1 MNSWIKVLV
10 ASFGFTSFAVH
21 AITLNPL
28 IDSFELVELVDASQV
43 KVLEIR
49 GNEKSYAK
57 QHIPGSIHMSYSEFR
72 GPNTNPGKLPKM
84 KLLAQSLGSR
94 GLSPSDAVVIVH
106 DGVTTTD
113 FGSAARVYWTLK
125 SFGFKNLA
133 ILNGGFRSYQKNGFR
148 LTSEITKVTP
158 KVAKLAFNDKWYA
171 DTDEVKKQVLGSEN
185 ARLLDARADDF
196 FAGKAWH
203 DAAARP
209 GILPGADQFS
219 FEEFFDKKSPL
230 LMGSDEVTQ
239 IVRSNNLDQ
248 PGTISYCNTGHW
260 AATNWFV
267 LSEIANVDDVK
278 LYAESM
284 VEWSADNN
292 PMENVPTAVQFAIL
306 KTKKWFG
313 NLVN

>member
-1 MNSWIKVLV
+1 MNAWIKILV
-10 ASFGFTSFAVH
+10 ASFGFTSFAVQ
-21 AITLNPL
+21 AITLKPL

-43 KVLEIR
+43 KVLEVR
-49 GNEKSYAK
+49 SNEKLYIK
-57 QHIPGSIHMSYSEFR
+57 RHIPGSIHMAYSEFR
-72 GPNTNPGKLPKM
+72 GPDTNPGKLPEM
-84 KLLAQSLGSR
+84 ESFAQSLGVR

-148 LTSEITKVTP
+148 LTSDTTKVTP
-158 KVAKLAFNDKWYA
+158 KVTKVSFNDRWYA
-171 DTDEVKKQVLGSEN
+171 DTDEVKKQVLQSGN
-185 ARLLDARADDF
+185 MRLLDARADDF
-196 FAGKAWH
+196 FAGTAWH

-209 GILPGADQFS
+209 GILPGAEQFS
-219 FEEFFDKKSPL
+219 FEQFFDKKSPL
-230 LMGSDEVTQ
+230 LMGLDEVTQ
-239 IVRSNNLDQ
+239 IVRSNNLDR
-248 PGTISYCNTGHW
+248 PGIISYCNTGHW

-292 PMENVPTAVQFAIL
+292 PMENVPTPLQFAIL